1 MPDANVREQ
10 LGLQHLNTDTLEGRY
25 IGGSCVQEQVLQ
37 ILSISSQ
44 PVLQAL
50 HKVAGVLRL
59 LTGQILEHCWQCAHL
74 KDKRQHISTCKAGS
88 PDQQARQGLF
98 RLGIISDGQNWKGS
112 GALEYALP

>member
-10 LGLQHLNTDTLEGRY
+10 LGLQHLNTNTLEGRY

-59 LTGQILEHCWQCAHL
+59 LAGQILEHCWQCAHL
-74 KDKRQHISTCKAGS
+74 KDKRQHISTCKACS

-98 RLGIISDGQNWKGS
+98 RLGIISDGKNWKGS
-112 GALEYALP
+112 GALGYALP